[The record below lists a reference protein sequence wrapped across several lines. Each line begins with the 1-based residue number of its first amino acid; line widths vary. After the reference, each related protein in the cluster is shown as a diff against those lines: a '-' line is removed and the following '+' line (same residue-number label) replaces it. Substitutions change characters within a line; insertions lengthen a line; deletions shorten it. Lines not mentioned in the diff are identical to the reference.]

1 MTQNPMDRNEQQS
14 GAAKALELAALIAL
28 LLFALTLTIAS
39 LVSTGKIDPEA
50 YKSGTLV
57 FSKDFFWYNAALLVF
72 LTAACRA
79 LRVARVSD
87 RAIRRLTGWLLVLTA
102 IAGLLWILLAKAKPV
117 GEQKYLFDAAKAI
130 IGGKTKDL
138 VRESGSLYFYFATS
152 PNQFGNL
159 AYVELLTRVFG
170 AKGILIA
177 APVLNVLLLVFSYA
191 SILKTTGRLFR
202 DNRVTLLA
210 LLLLCVSFQPLL
222 LCTAIDAGVLAAA
235 LTVWAMGR
243 IVLYMQY
250 GKKANLVWGAVFAVL
265 AAALSSVG
273 RAAAV
278 ALALMIGL
286 YVLKHKKWFPA
297 VTAVVLLAVSLF
309 APVGMRLMYQARLET
324 DFSAGLSAVVWKA
337 AESESGASVSREGA
351 RSYVDGLREEHDLD
365 FSAYT
370 AQAKADLAESAEEQ
384 LSPAARLF
392 KRLNGEWNEPTFA
405 SVWSSGAFE
414 PFGERSNYAERIY
427 EASREGEGL
436 NGFFAQSL
444 TLLYLGAFLA
454 FMVFIKKRSTE
465 QMVLPLIVLTGVLSL
480 AGYGAETPQT
490 VRLLPLLCPLAAYGL
505 LSFGLDLTVHL
516 TRPETSWEEAKSGRR
531 RRNVK

>member
-1 MTQNPMDRNEQQS
+1 MTQNPMDRNEQPS

-28 LLFALTLTIAS
+28 LLFALTLTITS
-39 LVSTGKIDPEA
+39 LFSTGKIDPEA
-50 YKSGTLV
+50 YERGTLL
-57 FSKDFFWYNAALLVF
+57 FTKDFFWYNAAVLVLLA
-72 LTAACRA
+72 AACRA
-79 LRVARVSD
+79 LRVLRVSD
-87 RAIRRLTGWLLVLTA
+87 RAIRRLTGWLLTLTA
-102 IAGLLWILLAKAKPV
+102 IAGFLWILLAKAQPA

-130 IGGKTKDL
+130 ISGKTKDL
-138 VRESGSLYFYFATS
+138 VRESGSLNFYFATS

-177 APVLNVLLLVFSYA
+177 APALNVLLLVFSYA

-202 DNRVTLLA
+202 DNRVTLLS

-222 LCTAIDAGVLAAA
+222 LNTAIDAGVLGAA

-250 GKKANLVWGAVFAVL
+250 GKKANLVWGSVFVVL
-265 AAALSSVG
+265 AAALSQVG
-273 RAAAV
+273 LAAAV
-278 ALALMIGL
+278 ALALTIGL
-286 YVLKHKKWFPA
+286 HALKQKKWL
-297 VTAVVLLAVSLF
+297 TAAAALTLLAVSLF
-309 APVGMRLMYQARLET
+309 APIGMRFIYQARLET
-324 DFSAGLSAVVWKA
+324 DFGAGLPAVVWKA
-337 AESESGASVSREGA
+337 AERESGASVSREGA
-351 RSYVDGLREEHDLD
+351 RVYVGTLREEYDLD
-365 FSAYT
+365 FSAY
-370 AQAKADLAESAEEQ
+370 AGQAKADLAESAEEQ
-384 LSPAARLF
+384 LAPAARLLA
-392 KRLNGEWNEPTFA
+392 RLSAEWNEPTFA

-427 EASREGEGL
+427 EASRKGEGL

-444 TLLYLGAFLA
+444 TLVYLGAFLA

-465 QMVLPLIVLTGVLSL
+465 QMVLPLIVLTGVLIL
-480 AGYGAETPQT
+480 AGYGAETPQP

-505 LSFGLDLTVHL
+505 LSFGLDLSAHL

>member
-1 MTQNPMDRNEQQS
+1 MTQNPTDRNEQQS

-28 LLFALTLTIAS
+28 LLFALTLTITS
-39 LVSTGKIDPEA
+39 LVSTGRIDPNTYEN
-50 YKSGTLV
+50 GTLL
-57 FSKDFFWYNAALLVF
+57 FTKDFFWYNAAVLVF

-87 RAIRRLTGWLLVLTA
+87 RAIRRLTGWLLVLTV
-102 IAGLLWILLAKAKPV
+102 IAGLLWILLAKAQPA
-117 GEQKYLFDAAKAI
+117 GEQKFLFDAAKAI
-130 IGGKTKDL
+130 ISGKTKDI

-170 AKGILIA
+170 TKGILIA

-191 SILKTTGRLFR
+191 SILRTTGRLFR

-210 LLLLCVSFQPLL
+210 LLLLCVSLQPLL
-222 LCTAIDAGVLAAA
+222 LCTAIDGGVLAAA

-250 GKKANLVWGAVFAVL
+250 GKKANLVWGAVFIVL
-265 AAALSSVG
+265 AAALSPVG

-286 YVLKHKKWFPA
+286 YVLKQRKWFPA
-297 VTAVVLLAVSLF
+297 ITALIMLAVSLL
-309 APVGMRLMYQARLET
+309 APVGMRLIYQARMEAV
-324 DFSAGLSAVVWKA
+324 FGSGLPAVVWKA
-337 AESESGASVSREGA
+337 AEKSSGASVSREGA
-351 RSYVDGLREEHDLD
+351 RAYVDTLREEYDLD
-365 FSAYT
+365 FAAY
-370 AQAKADLAESAEEQ
+370 AEQAKADLADTADGQSA
-384 LSPAARLF
+384 PAARLSA
-392 KRLNGEWNEPTFA
+392 EWNEPTFT
-405 SVWSSGAFE
+405 SVWSSGASE

-427 EASREGEGL
+427 EASREGKGL

-444 TLLYLGAFLA
+444 TLVYMGAFLA
-454 FMVFIKKRSTE
+454 SMVYLKKRGTE
-465 QMVLPLIVLTGVLSL
+465 QMVLPLVVLTGVLSL
-480 AGYGAETPQT
+480 AGYGAEVPQA

-505 LSFGLDLTVHL
+505 LSFGLDLSTHL

>member
-1 MTQNPMDRNEQQS
+1 MTQNPMDRNEQPS

-28 LLFALTLTIAS
+28 LLFALTLTITS
-39 LVSTGKIDPEA
+39 LVSTGKIDPDS
-50 YKSGTLV
+50 YTSGTLV
-57 FSKDFFWYNAALLVF
+57 FSKDFFWFNAAVLVF

-79 LRVARVSD
+79 LRAMRVSD

-102 IAGLLWILLAKAKPV
+102 IAGLLWILLAKAQPA
-117 GEQKYLFDAAKAI
+117 GEQKFLFDAAKAI
-130 IGGKTKDL
+130 IKGKTKDL

-170 AKGILIA
+170 QKGILIA

-210 LLLLCVSFQPLL
+210 LLLLCISFQPLL

-235 LTVWAMGR
+235 LAVWAIGR

-250 GKKANLVWGAVFAVL
+250 GKKANLVWGAVFVAL
-265 AAALSSVG
+265 SAALSPIG

-278 ALALMIGL
+278 ALALVVGL
-286 YVLKHKKWFPA
+286 YVLKQKKWFPA
-297 VTAVVLLAVSLF
+297 VTALVMLAVSLF

-324 DFSAGLSAVVWKA
+324 DFGAGLPAVVWEA
-337 AESESGASVSREGA
+337 AEKTSGASVSRDGA
-351 RSYVDGLREEHDLD
+351 RAYLDALHEEYDLD
-365 FSAYT
+365 FSAY
-370 AQAKADLAESAEEQ
+370 AEQAKEDLAETADEQSA
-384 LSPAARLF
+384 PAARLLA
-392 KRLNGEWNEPTFA
+392 RLSAEWNEPTFA
-405 SVWSSGAFE
+405 SLWSSGASE

-427 EASREGEGL
+427 EASREGKGL
-436 NGFFAQSL
+436 NGFFAQPL
-444 TLLYLGAFLA
+444 TLMYLGAFLA
-454 FMVFIKKRSTE
+454 SMVYLKKRGTE
-465 QMVLPLIVLTGVLSL
+465 QMILPLIVLAGALSL
-480 AGYGAETPQT
+480 AGYGAEAPQA
-490 VRLLPLLCPLAAYGL
+490 VRLLPLLCPLAAYGI
-505 LSFGLDLTVHL
+505 LSFGLDLSTHL